1 MYRALHT
8 GRTGMK
14 AYQDKLDVISN
25 NLANTQTDGYKKID
39 TDFVS
44 LLKDSIRGQGFDSA
58 GNPMETIPLGTGVR
72 TEGAHRILDQGIL
85 VEDGNPLALAL
96 DGEGFFGLENENGDL
111 LLTRTGYFG
120 ISSGGELVSEDGL
133 LVNLQDGESLEGF
146 KPKQIEITAA
156 GEIIATG
163 DDGARNSLGKL
174 SLYKI
179 LSPEALT
186 DAGNGRFLLG
196 ESDVEEMVF
205 GEAGETT
212 FRQGFIEKSNVDIG
226 QEMVEMMI
234 SQRAYQMNAK
244 AVQSADDMWSLIN
257 NIKR

>member
-1 MYRALHT
+1 
-8 GRTGMK
+8 MK

-44 LLKDSIRGQGFDSA
+44 LLKDSIKGQGFDSE
-58 GNPMETIPLGTGVR
+58 GNPMEIIPLGTGVR
-72 TEGAHRILDQGIL
+72 TEGEYRILDQGIL
-85 VEDGNPLALAL
+85 VNDENPLALAL
-96 DGEGFFGLENENGDL
+96 EGQGFFGLENESGDL

-133 LVNLQDGESLEGF
+133 LVNLQDGESLEGLT
-146 KPKQIEITAA
+146 PSQIEITAA
-156 GEIIATG
+156 GEMIATG
-163 DDGARNSLGKL
+163 DDGARKSLGKL
-174 SLYKI
+174 SLYQI
-179 LSPEALT
+179 SSPEALT
-186 DAGNGRFLLG
+186 DAGNGRFLVG
-196 ESDVEEMVF
+196 ESNVKEMVF
-205 GEAGETT
+205 GEADETT
-212 FRQGFIEKSNVDIG
+212 VRQGFVEKSNVDIG

-244 AVQSADDMWSLIN
+244 VIQSADDMWSLIN